1 MPAVW
6 ELNGYGDPIYVNVGY
21 AWRNQFQNNPPEV
34 PTENNH
40 VGSYRREI
48 VVPASWNGKDI
59 IAHFGS
65 VTSNMYLWVNG
76 RYVGYSEDSKLEAE
90 FDLTPYLKPGQKNLI
105 AFQVFRWCDGSYLED
120 QDFFRYSGVGRD
132 CYLYARN
139 KKRIQDIRVT
149 PDLDAAYQ
157 NGSLAINLDLKG
169 SGKVDLELVDAQGKQ
184 VATATA
190 NKSGLVTMNVENP
203 KKWSA
208 ETPYLYTLRAS
219 MQGSNEVI
227 PVKVGFRKIE
237 LKGDQILVNGK
248 AVLFKGADR
257 HEMDPDGGYVVSPE
271 RMLQDIQIMKQ
282 FNLNA
287 VRTCH
292 YPDDNLW
299 YDLCDQ
305 YGIYVVAE
313 ANIESHGMG
322 YGEKTLAKNPSY
334 KKALWNVTS
343 AMYSA
348 DSTTQASSSGH
359 WVMKP
364 ATAPTSNNAINGLKQ
379 KTPAVPANM
388 NKHARKTIPTSSV
401 RCIMATKE
409 WKNTVNVPMLPNH

>member
-1 MPAVW
+1 M
-6 ELNGYGDPIYVNVGY
+6 
-21 AWRNQFQNNPPEV
+21 Q
-34 PTENNH
+34 
-40 VGSYRREI
+40 
-48 VVPASWNGKDI
+48 
-59 IAHFGS
+59 
-65 VTSNMYLWVNG
+65 
-76 RYVGYSEDSKLEAE
+76 
-90 FDLTPYLKPGQKNLI
+90 
-105 AFQVFRWCDGSYLED
+105 
-120 QDFFRYSGVGRD
+120 
-132 CYLYARN
+132 
-139 KKRIQDIRVT
+139 
-149 PDLDAAYQ
+149 
-157 NGSLAINLDLKG
+157 
-169 SGKVDLELVDAQGKQ
+169 QGKQ

-313 ANIESHGMG
+313 ANIESQR
-322 YGEKTLAKNPSY
+322 YGLRRQDAGQEPL
-334 KKALWNVTS
+334 L
-343 AMYSA
+343 
-348 DSTTQASSSGH
+348 
-359 WVMKP
+359 
-364 ATAPTSNNAINGLKQ
+364 
-379 KTPAVPANM
+379 
-388 NKHARKTIPTSSV
+388 
-401 RCIMATKE
+401 
-409 WKNTVNVPMLPNH
+409 